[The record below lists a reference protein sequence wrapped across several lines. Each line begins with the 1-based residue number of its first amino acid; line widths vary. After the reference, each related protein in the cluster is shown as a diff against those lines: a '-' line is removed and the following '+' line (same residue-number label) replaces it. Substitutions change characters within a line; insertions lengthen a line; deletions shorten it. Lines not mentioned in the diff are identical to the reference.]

1 MTNDE
6 LKNLG
11 HHPDGDRCLRCEPGY
26 PKPCACGG
34 VIHKSQVGTREE
46 RAAVMAIHGAVIY
59 DVSCDRCGDT
69 GPCADADAKLAAA
82 PKLIPGLAPGRTV
95 MYRHGDKQERP
106 ALVLEVEDPVA
117 GVVQL
122 RVFVGNK
129 YIRVAGEP
137 GPDFEVRSAMAEDA
151 ENLVVGRWRWPP
163 RA

>member
-1 MTNDE
+1 MTPAE

-11 HHPDGDRCLRCEPGY
+11 HHPGGDRCLRCEPGY
-26 PKPCACGG
+26 PRPCKCGG
-34 VIHKSQVGTREE
+34 FVHKTPVGSLEQ
-46 RAAVMAIHGAVIY
+46 RAVSRVLLGGNVC
-59 DVSCDRCGDT
+59 DLSCDRCGDA

-129 YIRVAGEP
+129 YIRVSGEP
-137 GPDFEVRSAMAEDA
+137 GADFEVRAAMAEDA